1 MLSRDMGSSCS
12 AGTTSAGS
20 TPQRRSTRA
29 LLINGFVRESSLIE
43 HLRWLYSLM
52 IHLVSDAARAAAAL
66 YFFQSHLFNAI
77 TIQFMPPQ
85 QQTSPQCG
93 KAGD

>member
-1 MLSRDMGSSCS
+1 
-12 AGTTSAGS
+12 
-20 TPQRRSTRA
+20 
-29 LLINGFVRESSLIE
+29 
-43 HLRWLYSLM
+43 M